1 MVAPSGVQA
10 IAVATTNLDK
20 ATLAG
25 HLPHQSALSPLTIVC
40 APPPQGG
47 WPSRAYTFMR
57 SPHNRLQRSP
67 ATCDPWSYGLRGVL
81 L

>member
-40 APPPQGG
+40 APPT
-47 WPSRAYTFMR
+47 R
-57 SPHNRLQRSP
+57 RL
-67 ATCDPWSYGLRGVL
+67 A
-81 L
+81 